1 MSGEWTPPPFGAPCW
16 VNIPATDVARA
27 KSFYSKV
34 FNWNMVPT
42 PANLS
47 DKDIAMFSFPG
58 STTHPNALCGS
69 IERVDAAV
77 HTKGANAFKM
87 YFMVEDDEKAAE
99 AIVANGGAKLGERVP
114 EGEHGFI
121 TQCSDSEGNGFGI
134 YVMKKSCA

>member
-16 VNIPATDVARA
+16 VNIPATDVARGMSSLSPQSSNPELTLTHHPA

-99 AIVANGGAKLGERVP
+99 VCL
-114 EGEHGFI
+114 F
-121 TQCSDSEGNGFGI
+121 CLL
-134 YVMKKSCA
+134 